1 MHGVG
6 ACIQILSCAV
16 DCLAEVLCR
25 LTGLKTLYLYGSP
38 IFLYNLVSRLPQLA
52 PRVEGVTIRSV
63 SDISYMC
70 HIHCSNPFHRY
81 HRYDGRLY
89 CPRIPTP
96 LDRLEQLC
104 VHPTTGDLSAYN
116 DGFQQVGQTLRKLRM
131 AHHSNPVPIIV
142 PLAGHLTHLELLAPW
157 GGVDE
162 ASLFHVILGS
172 GERLESLRLV
182 GYPVQAHSVYFRQY
196 RRSLPRLR
204 DFGLRLV
211 HGRMAVIDP
220 DLFPAICDFL
230 QDRPLLES
238 LELIAYAR
246 EIDQTAFGFDVRVWD
261 FISSLHHLRILSA
274 NLLHA
279 IPRPKMVKLLPRS
292 VKTLTVPPC
301 GVWYLERLLQEVRPL
316 LWRLATLTD
325 IHSS

>member
-1 MHGVG
+1 
-6 ACIQILSCAV
+6 
-16 DCLAEVLCR
+16 
-25 LTGLKTLYLYGSP
+25 
-38 IFLYNLVSRLPQLA
+38 
-52 PRVEGVTIRSV
+52 
-63 SDISYMC
+63 
-70 HIHCSNPFHRY
+70 
-81 HRYDGRLY
+81 
-89 CPRIPTP
+89 
-96 LDRLEQLC
+96 
-104 VHPTTGDLSAYN
+104 
-116 DGFQQVGQTLRKLRM
+116 
-131 AHHSNPVPIIV
+131 
-142 PLAGHLTHLELLAPW
+142 
-157 GGVDE
+157 
-162 ASLFHVILGS
+162 
-172 GERLESLRLV
+172 
-182 GYPVQAHSVYFRQY
+182 
-196 RRSLPRLR
+196 
-204 DFGLRLV
+204 
-211 HGRMAVIDP
+211 MAVIDP